1 MVIKHEI
8 TYLGRVIKVNSS
20 SIEVE
25 ISNDIPSS
33 APIIDGRLHKLG
45 QIGTFVKFPMGPLTI
60 FGIVSSVSNSPSGVS
75 GNTPIILPAGHRY
88 LSVELV
94 GEKLGEMAFQRGVGT
109 YPTINDEV
117 HVVIEADLR
126 QIYGEKQD
134 GFIEIGKHA
143 SSDTL
148 GVYVDLSKL
157 VLRHTAILGS
167 TGSGKSNTTAC
178 ILKNILHGYEGAR
191 IVLVDPHG
199 EYASAFKDNA
209 NVLRIGDASNPLQIP
224 YWAMNFDELS
234 FFLVGRTDGQEKP
247 EDKELREK
255 IIEMKKESAS
265 SLSSGGIDELYVTAD
280 SPIPFDIKKMW
291 HDFDRKVNGTY
302 SYAGS
307 DQQTQENEELEDPGD
322 PSKLIPAQ
330 FRPYAMGNLAPHKS
344 KHQTMSVYVKKISS
358 RLRDTRYE
366 FMFSP
371 KDYSNKGTKDL
382 NDLIASWID
391 TDKKLTILDLSGV
404 PFELIDISVGLIT
417 RIIYDSMYWGKNQEF
432 TGRGRP
438 ILLAYEEA
446 HSYLPKSESSSHIY
460 GYARKAVEKIFKEGR
475 KFGVGALV
483 ITQRPSEISETILA
497 QVGTFI
503 ALRLTNSSDQSTVKN
518 ASPNNMS
525 SLLELLSSLRTGEAI
540 VVGESLSIPSRVR
553 VEQISPRPS
562 SNDPDL
568 ATSWKKIF
576 SHNSKAYQPIVTAMR
591 DGKQIPKEKE

>member
-1 MVIKHEI
+1 MVKNEI

-60 FGIVSSVSNSPSGVS
+60 FGIVSSVSNAPLAPAGS
-75 GNTPIILPAGHRY
+75 LPVNVPVGHRY
-88 LSVELV
+88 LSVDLV

-117 HVVIEADLR
+117 HVVTETDLR
-126 QIYGEKQD
+126 QIYGERQE
-134 GFIEIGKHA
+134 GLIEIGKHA

-148 GVYVDLSKL
+148 GVNVDLSKL
-157 VLRHTAILGS
+157 VLRHAAILGS

-178 ILKNILHGYEGAR
+178 ILKNILNGYKGAR

-199 EYASAFKDNA
+199 EYASAFQKDA
-209 NVLRIGDASNPLQIP
+209 NVFRIGDSTNPLQIP

-255 IIEMKKESAS
+255 IVEMKKQSAS
-265 SLSSGGIDELYVTAD
+265 SLSSGKIDELYVTAD
-280 SPIPFDIKKMW
+280 SPIPFDIKQMW

-302 SYAGS
+302 KQAGQ
-307 DQQTQENEELEDPGD
+307 DQQTQENEELEDAGD
-322 PSKLIPAQ
+322 PSKLIPAR
-330 FRPYAMGNLAPHKS
+330 FKPYALGAVAPYKS
-344 KHQTMSVYVKKISS
+344 KHQMMAIYTKKIIS
-358 RLRDTRYE
+358 RLRDSRYE
-366 FMFSP
+366 FMFNP
-371 KDYSNKGTKDL
+371 KDYTSGDNKDL

-391 TDKKLTILDLSGV
+391 TDKKLTILDLSGI
-404 PFELIDISVGLIT
+404 PFELLDISVGLIT
-417 RIIYDSMYWGKNQEF
+417 RIIYDSMYWGKDQDF

-438 ILLAYEEA
+438 IFLAYEEA
-446 HSYLPKSESSSHIY
+446 HTYLPKSESSSHIY
-460 GYARKAVEKIFKEGR
+460 GYARKSVEKIFKEGR

-553 VEQISPRPS
+553 VEPISPRPS
-562 SNDPDL
+562 SNDPEL
-568 ATSWKKIF
+568 ATSWKKTF
-576 SHNSKAYQPIVTAMR
+576 TPNAKAYQPIVTAMR
-591 DGKQIPKEKE
+591 DGKHIPKERK